1 MPLDSTRLQQL
12 LCENLCKEVRIVR
25 RPDGKL
31 MLRTGF
37 QFPDGDRFPIHVSE
51 TATNGV
57 RLSDLGHTLMRVSYD
72 HDVDSFLQGARG
84 RLLESIV
91 NESGIGLDGGVLY
104 VECSLESL
112 PEAVFRF
119 GQTVTR
125 VYELARRNHGGS
137 IPPAR

>member
-1 MPLDSTRLQQL
+1 MPLDTTRLQQL

-25 RPDGKL
+25 RPNGKM

-104 VECSLESL
+104 VECSPESL
-112 PEAVFRF
+112 PEAIFRF

-137 IPPAR
+137 ILPAP

>member
-1 MPLDSTRLQQL
+1 MPLETTRLQQL

-25 RPDGKL
+25 RPGGKL

-57 RLSDLGHTLMRVSYD
+57 RLSDLGHTLMRISYD
-72 HDVDSFLQGARG
+72 HDLDSFLQDARG
-84 RLLESIV
+84 RLLETIV
-91 NESGIGLDGGVLY
+91 NESGIGFDGGVLY

-112 PEAVFRF
+112 PEAIFRF
-119 GQTVTR
+119 GQTLTR
-125 VYELARRNHGGS
+125 VYELARLNHGGT

>member
-51 TATNGV
+51 TASNGI

-91 NESGIGLDGGVLY
+91 NESGIGWDGGVLY

-112 PEAVFRF
+112 PNAILRF
-119 GQTVTR
+119 GQTLTR
-125 VYELARRNHGGS
+125 VYELARRNHGGTLL
-137 IPPAR
+137 PAQ

>member
-1 MPLDSTRLQQL
+1 MPLETTRLQQL
-12 LCENLCKEVRIVR
+12 LCENLCKEVRIIR

-57 RLSDLGHTLMRVSYD
+57 RLSDLGHTLMRISYD
-72 HDVDSFLQGARG
+72 HDLDSFLRDARG
-84 RLLESIV
+84 RLLETIV
-91 NESGIGLDGGVLY
+91 NESDIGFDGGVLY
-104 VECSLESL
+104 VECSPEGL
-112 PEAVFRF
+112 PDAVFRF
-119 GQTVTR
+119 GQTLTR
-125 VYELARRNHGGS
+125 VYELARRNHGGT